1 MSSIIRTLSRS
12 GRLIQVLVNCLL
24 VQSLMPRRHRLPSPR
39 CLRLALEKLGSTF
52 IKLGQALA
60 LRFDL
65 CPAEYCEEFL
75 SIRNVTVPA
84 DFTIIRGIIL
94 QELGDLPENIF
105 RTFEPEPFAVTST
118 GQIHKATAHDGTP
131 LAVKVQNPSLRPQFE
146 SDLRLMR
153 WAAWPMDW
161 IGIFGASSVRE
172 FVEDFSRSL
181 LDELDF
187 EAALQNAKRMSDLS
201 RQDGIEIGATI
212 RKRYSS
218 RLVLTWEFI
227 EGISVFKILNE
238 SDKNGH
244 DKQYDG
250 DKIARRI
257 HWSTLNQIYRD
268 GIFHADLSPAGILV
282 LRGNIIAYVDF
293 AVIGRMPVSLQ
304 KSLQFFMQSVLEENF
319 DQAVDEFL
327 LWTKTSNS
335 TDIAAFRQD
344 LRLTLEDYLDGFR
357 SDAGSAPRQTAKY
370 FFINILRVV
379 RKHQVAIST
388 TSLVLYFTTMITLYA
403 IVLELSP
410 HYNPVEDQSRFIAR
424 SARLDAVDLF
434 APAQAMDAIR
444 SSFRQ
449 ATEIV
454 TNFKRLQDSGQA
466 IELSLRTLQA
476 RLLQYVVWVILIS
489 AAAYVS
495 LRNRTFESLGLGK
508 YWIPSA
514 LLILALGMV
523 FKILSQSR
531 KLAAI
536 SRTTALSLD
545 ISRRSAGRV
554 R

>member
-105 RTFEPEPFAVTST
+105 RTFEPEPLAVTST

-131 LAVKVQNPSLRPQFE
+131 LAVKVQSPSLRPQFE

-218 RLVLTWEFI
+218 RLVLT
-227 EGISVFKILNE
+227 
-238 SDKNGH
+238 
-244 DKQYDG
+244 
-250 DKIARRI
+250 
-257 HWSTLNQIYRD
+257 
-268 GIFHADLSPAGILV
+268 
-282 LRGNIIAYVDF
+282 
-293 AVIGRMPVSLQ
+293 
-304 KSLQFFMQSVLEENF
+304 
-319 DQAVDEFL
+319 
-327 LWTKTSNS
+327 
-335 TDIAAFRQD
+335 
-344 LRLTLEDYLDGFR
+344 
-357 SDAGSAPRQTAKY
+357 
-370 FFINILRVV
+370 
-379 RKHQVAIST
+379 
-388 TSLVLYFTTMITLYA
+388 
-403 IVLELSP
+403 
-410 HYNPVEDQSRFIAR
+410 
-424 SARLDAVDLF
+424 
-434 APAQAMDAIR
+434 
-444 SSFRQ
+444 
-449 ATEIV
+449 
-454 TNFKRLQDSGQA
+454 
-466 IELSLRTLQA
+466 
-476 RLLQYVVWVILIS
+476 
-489 AAAYVS
+489 
-495 LRNRTFESLGLGK
+495 
-508 YWIPSA
+508 
-514 LLILALGMV
+514 
-523 FKILSQSR
+523 
-531 KLAAI
+531 
-536 SRTTALSLD
+536 
-545 ISRRSAGRV
+545 
-554 R
+554 